1 MISEISSEE
10 QLEFIEMVA
19 LQLTSRFI
27 PELRLMCYRN
37 NFFTH
42 AGILAEMYEWSMEF
56 FEHYYYEFSGNT
68 EPSDLE
74 EAAIAF
80 GNSKLDG
87 LASVPNHLD
96 RYFINKYKTLQP
108 IHV

>member
-1 MISEISSEE
+1 MTPEISSEE

-27 PELRLMCYRN
+27 PQLRLMCYRN

-42 AGILAEMYEWSMEF
+42 AGILAEVYEWSMEF
-56 FEHYYYEFSGNT
+56 FEHYYHEFSGNI
-68 EPSDLE
+68 ELADLE

-87 LASVPNHLD
+87 LAGVPDHLD
-96 RYFINKYKTLQP
+96 KYFINKYKTSQA
-108 IHV
+108 VYV